1 MVKGIFILTV
11 ALVLQ
16 CASVTLA
23 GESDSVPRNIDAV
36 LAKLKVDIEQ
46 ARSRSG
52 VQGLSV
58 AIMHKGKLIFAEGF
72 GKRNKN
78 DPFTADTRSMIGS
91 VTKAFTATTVGELVA
106 EGKMDWDTTPVNT
119 YLPEFETIDPVLTSQ
134 LTMQDLLSHRT
145 NFPSLDIAWFW
156 GTETRRDLIKRI
168 KHIPVDPKFRA
179 TLNYNNA
186 MYSVA
191 GEAAANAAGV
201 PIEQLVH
208 DKILK
213 PLGMSNSGF
222 SNKELSKSSNFAAPF
237 MAESYADAAAGR
249 FVQVAMD
256 DGAALSAAA
265 GNMYANVLDLVRWGQ
280 VVMSEGKHDGKQV
293 LSKEGI
299 AATLTAHTI
308 FQAAVRDPDEGPSI
322 QYGMGWSLRSYKGNT
337 LYEHSGG
344 VFGYVSDLAVFPHAE
359 LVVGILANV
368 DMSALPLY
376 LPLHIADEILG
387 LRKSIDYLNVEAF
400 ETTKILYQN
409 AEARIKGDLPE
420 RVPNKPAV
428 HPLNAYTGEY
438 VHLGFGTV
446 KVREEGG
453 GDKLH
458 MTLDGFSSD
467 LIHYHFESFSIVLER
482 SVLKMG
488 GLITFKTGV
497 DGKVSG
503 FSFSSQGSAITFEK
517 K

>member
-1 MVKGIFILTV
+1 
-11 ALVLQ
+11 
-16 CASVTLA
+16 
-23 GESDSVPRNIDAV
+23 
-36 LAKLKVDIEQ
+36 
-46 ARSRSG
+46 
-52 VQGLSV
+52 
-58 AIMHKGKLIFAEGF
+58 
-72 GKRNKN
+72 
-78 DPFTADTRSMIGS
+78 TRSMIGS

-106 EGKMDWDTTPVNT
+106 EGKMDWDMTPVNS

-145 NFPSLDIAWFW
+145 NFPALDISWFW
-156 GTETRRDLIKRI
+156 GTDTRRNLIKRI
-168 KHIPVDPKFRA
+168 KHIPVDPKLRA

-186 MYSVA
+186 MYGVA

-201 PIEQLVH
+201 PIEQLIH

-237 MAESYADAAAGR
+237 MAESFADATAGR

-308 FQAAVRDPDEGPSI
+308 FQGAINDPGEGPSV
-322 QYGMGWSLRSYKGNT
+322 QYGMGWTLRSYKGNA

-344 VFGYVSDLAVFPHAE
+344 VFGYISDLAVFPHAE

-368 DMSALPLY
+368 DVSALTSY

-387 LRKSIDYLNVEAF
+387 LRKSKDYLNVETI
-400 ETTKILYQN
+400 ETTKIMYQN
-409 AEARIKGDLPE
+409 TEERLNGGLPE
-420 RVPNKPAV
+420 RVPNKPAA
-428 HPLNAYTGEY
+428 HPLSAYTGEY
-438 VHLGFGTV
+438 VHLGYGTV
-446 KVREEGG
+446 RIREEGG

-458 MTLDGFSSD
+458 MTLDGFSGE
-467 LIHYHFESFSIVLER
+467 LTHYHFESFSVVLER
-482 SVLKMG
+482 STVKVG
-488 GLITFKTGV
+488 GMAMFTTGV
-497 DGKVSG
+497 EGKVSSL
-503 FSFSSQGSAITFEK
+503 SFSSPGSVITFEK